1 MTIVNKILGKFF
13 PAMYAS
19 IGQGSKVSGR
29 IERRHAAAKICI
41 GNDSLIAG
49 TLVAETEGSCLTIGN
64 NVFIGGGSLID
75 CFADITIEDDV
86 LISYQVLIM
95 DSDNHSIRA
104 SERMEDLRRWRN
116 GFYDWSRVKRAPV
129 RISSKAWIGARA
141 IITKGVHIGEGA
153 IIASGAVVTKD
164 VPPYSIA
171 AGNPARIIREL
182 SENER

>member
-75 CFADITIEDDV
+75 CFADITIEDNV

-104 SERMEDLRRWRN
+104 SERMEDLLRWRN
-116 GFYDWSRVKRAPV
+116 GVYDWSRVKREPV

-141 IITKGVHIGEGA
+141 IINKGVHIGEGA

-164 VPPYSIA
+164 VPPYFIA

-182 SENER
+182 RENER

>member
-1 MTIVNKILGKFF
+1 MNIVKKVLGKFF

-19 IGQGSKVSGR
+19 IGHGSKVSGR

-41 GNDSLIAG
+41 GNGSLIAG
-49 TLVAETEGSCLTIGN
+49 TLVAETEGSRLTIGN
-64 NVFIGGGSLID
+64 NVFIGGGTLVD
-75 CFADITIEDDV
+75 CLADITIEDDV

-104 SERMEDLRRWRN
+104 SERVEDLRRWRN
-116 GFYDWSRVKRAPV
+116 GIYDWSRVKRAPV

-141 IITKGVHIGEGA
+141 IITKGVHVGEGA
-153 IIASGAVVTKD
+153 IVASGAVVTKD

-171 AGNPARIIREL
+171 AGNPAKIIREL
-182 SENER
+182 REDER